1 MNLKN
6 VFENYKSGVTEY
18 TELKEKVLE
27 YAYVQVNKDKYI
39 EAGDFILRFIP
50 KVDSIIER
58 YNSDFASFK
67 HYINSHIKWLMF
79 SFSKEYK
86 SFKEKSDAFTIH
98 NAATYRDQL
107 SLADEIPEYK
117 ISPRAKQLL
126 SIKDGT
132 IIKKSSRKRLEIFTL
147 KNIRNLDKEQIEII
161 APLINRSVTWLYTQ
175 KEYLTS
181 LCEKR
186 ISNRDYLQSR
196 YNRLFIEIT
205 KDQQKLLDMSSG
217 YEKQL
222 LYKTLCDKQRRK
234 RDLLTKLKNRNCG
247 PKNEEIATL
256 LDIPKGTVD
265 SSLYYMKK
273 SLSTLLKE
281 DNID

>member
-1 MNLKN
+1 MVLEKVYESYLSGDLK
-6 VFENYKSGVTEY
+6 YR
-18 TELKEKVLE
+18 ELKEKVLE
-27 YAYVQVNKDKYI
+27 YAYKQVERDRYI

-50 KVDSIIER
+50 KVDGVLER

-86 SFKEKSDAFTIH
+86 SYKEKSDAYSIH
-98 NAATYRDQL
+98 NTATYKDHL
-107 SLADEIPEYK
+107 SLADERPEYK

-126 SIKDGT
+126 SIKDGS
-132 IIKKSSRKRLEIFTL
+132 IYKKSSRKRLEIFTL
-147 KNIRNLDKEQIEII
+147 KNIRNIEKEQIEII
-161 APLINRSVTWLYTQ
+161 APLINRSVTWLFKQ
-175 KEYLTS
+175 KEYLGQ

-186 ISNRDYLQSR
+186 ISNRNYLQSR

-205 KDQQKLLDMSSG
+205 KDQQKLLEMGDS
-217 YEKQL
+217 YEKEL
-222 LYKTLCDKQRRK
+222 LYNNLCDKQRRK
-234 RDLLTKLKNRNCG
+234 RELLEKLKHRNCG
-247 PKNEEIATL
+247 PKNDEIAKL
-256 LDIPKGTVD
+256 LNIPKGTVD